1 MPLEWKTSSCL
12 SSRVLRPLV
21 AMLHVAGLALGRV
34 DPPPTRG
41 LSPVLGWIYGDGG
54 TTMPTDDV
62 QKATWEAF
70 GEACVKGRSQ
80 SPINICTKSAQRVSD
95 DNSSLQL
102 HLQDEKMLP
111 MNSGHNFEL
120 TVVDGQEK
128 LYADVEGEKLQF
140 VQVHWHAPSENTV
153 DGSYAAMEA
162 HFVHQGPSDELAVVA
177 LRYRLTEQCNP
188 HLASFWD
195 SFPVVEGTAESD
207 VPAVPLGALLSPALL
222 AGGYYRWD
230 GSLTTPPCTEGVR
243 WFLLKQEE
251 TVCEVRA
258 PPQNPPPSPPPSPP
272 PPWPPHDHCTASSPQ
287 PQPSRLCLCRPRSK
301 ASGRRCARCRG

>member
-1 MPLEWKTSSCL
+1 MPCF
-12 SSRVLRPLV
+12 V
-21 AMLHVAGLALGRV
+21 AMLHVASLVLGRV
-34 DPPPTRG
+34 DPSHTRG

-70 GEACVKGRSQ
+70 GEACAKGRSQ
-80 SPINICTKSAQRVSD
+80 SPINICTKSAQRVANSS
-95 DNSSLQL
+95 SSLQL

-177 LRYRLTEQCNP
+177 LRYRVTEQCNP

-195 SFPVVEGTAESD
+195 SFPIVEGTAESD
-207 VPAVPLGALLSPALL
+207 VPAVPLGLLLSPTLL

-251 TVCEVRA
+251 TVCEV
-258 PPQNPPPSPPPSPP
+258 PP
-272 PPWPPHDHCTASSPQ
+272 PPTP
-287 PQPSRLCLCRPRSK
+287 
-301 ASGRRCARCRG
+301 